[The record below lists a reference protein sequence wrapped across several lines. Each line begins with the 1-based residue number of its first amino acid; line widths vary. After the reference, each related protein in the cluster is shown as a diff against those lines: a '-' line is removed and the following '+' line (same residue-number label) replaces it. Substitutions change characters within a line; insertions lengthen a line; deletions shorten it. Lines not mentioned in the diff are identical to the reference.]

1 MPALLGV
8 LVGLSLGLTGGG
20 GSIFAVPLLIY
31 GLGVAPRDAVT
42 VSLVAV
48 AATAAFGAIGASRA
62 KLVEYRA
69 GLVFSAGG
77 ILAAPLGVR
86 ASRFVSESTIVT
98 AFAGLMVIVALL
110 MWRNASRRPAD
121 AAVVRAGFLPG
132 ADDTDGPLCRLSPDQ
147 RLRLNAPCSAVL
159 TVSGLGTGILSGF
172 FGVGGGF
179 VIVPALTFVTQL
191 GIHRAVATSLFV
203 IALVSLAALGSVL
216 ALGAPPPVKLV
227 AWFGG
232 GGLVGMYLGRLVAQR
247 IAGPSLQRIFA
258 VAILTVGVVVLSE
271 RL

>member
-1 MPALLGV
+1 MTALLGS

-31 GLGVAPRDAVT
+31 GLGVAPRDAVG

-86 ASRFVSESTIVT
+86 LSTLVSESTIVM

-110 MWRNASRRPAD
+110 MWRKARVSPAD
-121 AAVVRAGFLPG
+121 AGVVRASFLPG
-132 ADDTDGPLCRLSPDQ
+132 AEAAGGPLCRLSPDQ
-147 RLRLNAPCSAVL
+147 RLRLNAPCTAVL
-159 TVSGLGTGILSGF
+159 AVSGLSTGILSGF

-179 VIVPALTFVTQL
+179 VIVPALTVVTQL
-191 GIHRAVATSLFV
+191 EIHRAVATSLFV

-216 ALGAPPPVKLV
+216 TLGIRLPLPLAL
-227 AWFGG
+227 WFGG
-232 GGLVGMYLGRLVAQR
+232 GGLAGMYLGRLVAKR
-247 IAGPSLQRIFA
+247 IAGPRLQRIFA
-258 VAILTVGVVVLSE
+258 VAILTVGVFVLAQ
-271 RL
+271 RI